1 VTSKRDLTSG
11 APSIHNLSILI
22 KDRKLSPYDL
32 MTDCLERIKKLDS
45 LFRAFVSIIPE
56 DVLLDKVKK
65 IEKSIL
71 NGNYIGPLHG
81 IPYSVKDMMHA
92 KGLKCTAGSM
102 IYANRISK
110 KSAILVRRLDNQGAI
125 MIGTNNLN
133 EFASG
138 ITGKNSV
145 FGDSKNPYDPSRI
158 SGGSSGG
165 SAVAVSTGMVAFAI
179 GTDTGGSVRV
189 PAALCGVVGFK
200 PAYQS
205 VSMDGIIPLAPSLD
219 HIGIITRTV
228 ADSFLIYDIVSKRD
242 TYSTSTELKG
252 NNHDHR
258 AEEDDDVNN
267 VPIIGC
273 PKDYFVDILDES
285 VRTNFEK
292 FLVTLQYGGFPT
304 RKIHFKKSYNYYPS
318 WKIIRLY
325 EAAKVYTQDLQEDSG
340 QISQNVKNML
350 IEGNRISESDY
361 QDAKSV
367 IRNIKKDFDLVF
379 EKQCELLVLP
389 TVPIVAPKLR
399 QIFYINKSREEDGD
413 RLLTRDL
420 LLRNTMIFNSIGYP
434 AVSIPLNRPSKDNPF
449 DLPVGLQ
456 LVSTPSNQKILR
468 IIGEKFEKLLWQISK
483 A

>member
-1 VTSKRDLTSG
+1 MTNKRDLISG
-11 APSIHNLSILI
+11 APSIHNLSTLI
-22 KDRKLSPYDL
+22 KDRKFSPYDL
-32 MTDCLERIKKLDS
+32 MTDCIDRIKKLDP
-45 LFRAFVSIIPE
+45 LFRSFISIIPE
-56 DVLLDKVKK
+56 DVLLDKAKK

-81 IPYSVKDMMHA
+81 IPYSVKDIVHA

-102 IYANRISK
+102 IYVNRMSK

-189 PAALCGVVGFK
+189 PSALCGVVGFK

-228 ADSFLIYDIVSKRD
+228 ADSFLIYDIISKRN
-242 TYSTSTELKG
+242 TYSASTVLKG

-258 AEEDDDVNN
+258 PQEDDDVNN
-267 VPIIGC
+267 VPIIGY
-273 PKDYFVDILDES
+273 PKDYFVDNLDES

-304 RKIHFKKSYNYYPS
+304 RKIHFKNSYNYYPS
-318 WKIIRLY
+318 WKTIRLY
-325 EAAKVYTQDLQEDSG
+325 EAAKVHTKDLQEDSG
-340 QISQNVKNML
+340 QLSQNVKNML

-399 QIFYINKSREEDGD
+399 QIFYINKKGGEDGD
-413 RLLTRDL
+413 RSLTRDL
-420 LLRNTMIFNSIGYP
+420 LLRNTMIFNSIGFP
-434 AVSIPLNRPSKDNPF
+434 AISMPLNRSSKDNPF

-456 LVSTPSNQKILR
+456 FVSAPSNQKILR
-468 IIGEKFEKLLWQISK
+468 IAGEKFEKLLWQISK

>member
-1 VTSKRDLTSG
+1 MTNKRDLISG
-11 APSIHNLSILI
+11 APSIHNLSTLI
-22 KDRKLSPYDL
+22 KDRKFSPYDL
-32 MTDCLERIKKLDS
+32 MTDCIDRIKKLDP
-45 LFRAFVSIIPE
+45 LFRSFISIIPE
-56 DVLLDKVKK
+56 DVLLDKAKK

-81 IPYSVKDMMHA
+81 IPYSVKDIVHA

-102 IYANRISK
+102 IYVNRMSK

-189 PAALCGVVGFK
+189 PSALCGVVGFK

-228 ADSFLIYDIVSKRD
+228 ADSFLIYDIISKRN
-242 TYSTSTELKG
+242 TYSASTVLKG

-258 AEEDDDVNN
+258 PQEDDDVNN
-267 VPIIGC
+267 VPIIGY
-273 PKDYFVDILDES
+273 PKDYFVDNLDES

-304 RKIHFKKSYNYYPS
+304 RKIHFKNSYNYYPS
-318 WKIIRLY
+318 WKTIRLY
-325 EAAKVYTQDLQEDSG
+325 EAAKVHTKDLQEDSG
-340 QISQNVKNML
+340 QLSQNVKNML

-399 QIFYINKSREEDGD
+399 QIFYINKKGGEDGD
-413 RLLTRDL
+413 RSLTRDL
-420 LLRNTMIFNSIGYP
+420 LLRNTMIFNSIGFP
-434 AVSIPLNRPSKDNPF
+434 AISIPLNRSSKDNPF

-456 LVSTPSNQKILR
+456 LVSAPSNQKILR
-468 IIGEKFEKLLWQISK
+468 IAGEKFEKLLWQISK